1 MVDMFITSLETPVN
15 EPSQRRLTATL
26 HIIILVALVGAGL
39 GAAAIVAGPA
49 GFGWFG
55 GEPAISGDATVVD
68 DLDDLDDLDVGARL
82 TDTLDAVA
90 ADSMST
96 GDAIDIE
103 VPVSVH
109 FEIDDPSTASRI
121 VWVGAHVIDP
131 IVGVLALWLVLGI
144 VRSTRTGQPFT
155 EANERRLWTLASVV
169 AIGGTV
175 ASLAD
180 DFARTFA
187 LQRSNLA
194 DLFVIEATLSLLPIL
209 AGLAIAV
216 LAGVWRIGVNMSD
229 DLTGTI

>member
-1 MVDMFITSLETPVN
+1 
-15 EPSQRRLTATL
+15 L
-26 HIIILVALVGAGL
+26 HAIILVALVAAGL

-68 DLDDLDDLDVGARL
+68 DLEIGARL
-82 TDTLDAVA
+82 TDALDAVA
-90 ADSMST
+90 ADSTSA
-96 GDAIDIE
+96 GDALDIE
-103 VPVSVH
+103 VPFSVH

-121 VWVGAHVIDP
+121 VWVAALVIDP
-131 IVGVLALWLVLGI
+131 IVGVLGLWLVLGI

-175 ASLAD
+175 ASVAD

-194 DLFVIEATLSLLPIL
+194 DLFVIEATISFLPIL

>member
-1 MVDMFITSLETPVN
+1 MTDT
-15 EPSQRRLTATL
+15 
-26 HIIILVALVGAGL
+26 LVAL
-39 GAAAIVAGPA
+39 
-49 GFGWFG
+49 
-55 GEPAISGDATVVD
+55 
-68 DLDDLDDLDVGARL
+68 
-82 TDTLDAVA
+82 A
-90 ADSMST
+90 ADSTST
-96 GDAIDIE
+96 GDAIDIG

-121 VWVGAHVIDP
+121 VWVAALVIDP
-131 IVGVLALWLVLGI
+131 IVGVLALWLALGI

-155 EANERRLWTLASVV
+155 ESNERRLWTLASVV

-175 ASLAD
+175 ASMAD

-187 LQRSNLA
+187 LQRSDVA